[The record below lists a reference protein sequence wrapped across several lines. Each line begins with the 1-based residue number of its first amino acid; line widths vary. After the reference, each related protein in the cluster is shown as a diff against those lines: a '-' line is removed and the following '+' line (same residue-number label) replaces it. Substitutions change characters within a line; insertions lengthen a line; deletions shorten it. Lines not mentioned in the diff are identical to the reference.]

1 MDASNSNA
9 DGRRKEPDS
18 VLLVVVLSLLLGL
31 QPLTTDLYL
40 PALPELTVQLGAS
53 LAEGQQTLAALLLAF
68 GVSQPLWGA
77 LSDRFGRKS
86 VLATGLALYVMSAL
100 GCVLATSIGQ
110 LLLWRIVQ
118 GVALGA
124 SVMTARAIVRDVY
137 ETLAAALAMSK
148 ALSGLGVLAC
158 LGPPLGGL
166 LTWALGW
173 RAALGVLVVIGV
185 ITLTVV
191 LWGLRET
198 LPRPNAEALHWRRF
212 ALTWR
217 EIGVHPDFWYFT
229 LLSSASYGGV
239 FTFLATS
246 SYVLIDRYGLTPQ
259 DCGWV
264 LCSTAAAFL
273 LGTLLCR
280 RLLRTLG
287 IARTVALGAS
297 ASVLGAVGM
306 VTLSGVDHWW
316 AVVLPFYP
324 YIFAHGIHMPC
335 GQSGAVSPFPHA
347 AGSASALAGFVMML
361 CVFLTGL
368 ALGASTL
375 TPRAS
380 MTVAISLWA
389 LLLAVLGVISWRRST
404 KVSAQNP
411 G

>member
-1 MDASNSNA
+1 M
-9 DGRRKEPDS
+9 
-18 VLLVVVLSLLLGL
+18 VVLSLLLGL

-100 GCVLATSIGQ
+100 GGVLATSIGQ

-185 ITLTVV
+185 LTLAVV

-198 LPRPNAEALHWRRF
+198 LPRPNAEALRWRRF
-212 ALTWR
+212 AFTWR
-217 EIGVHPDFWYFT
+217 EIGAHPDFWYFT

-287 IARTVALGAS
+287 IARTVAFGAS

-306 VTLSGVDHWW
+306 VTFSGVDHWW

-324 YIFAHGIHMPC
+324 YMLAHGIHMPC

-389 LLLAVLGVISWRRST
+389 LLLAVLGVVSWRRST
-404 KVSAQNP
+404 KVSAQNS

>member
-1 MDASNSNA
+1 MDEPNGNA
-9 DGRRKEPDS
+9 DGGRKELNS
-18 VLLVVVLSLLLGL
+18 ATLVVLLSLLLGL

-40 PALPELTVQLGAS
+40 PALPELTAQLGAS

-86 VLATGLALYVMSAL
+86 ILATGLALYIMSAV
-100 GCVLATSIGQ
+100 GCALATSMGQ

-137 ETLAAALAMSK
+137 ETLAAAVAMSK

-173 RAALGVLVVIGV
+173 RAALAVLVVIGG
-185 ITLTVV
+185 ITLTMV

-198 LPRPNAEALHWRRF
+198 LPRPNPEALRLRRF
-212 ALTWR
+212 VLTWR

-239 FTFLATS
+239 FTFLVTS
-246 SYVLIDRYGLTPQ
+246 SYVLINRYGLTPQ

-280 RLLRTLG
+280 RLLRAFG
-287 IARTVALGAS
+287 IARTVAFGAC

-306 VTLSGVDHWW
+306 VAFSAVDHWW
-316 AVVLPFYP
+316 AVVLPFYF
-324 YIFAHGIHMPC
+324 YMLAHGIHMPC

-368 ALGASTL
+368 ALAASAL
-375 TPRAS
+375 TPRAA
-380 MTVAISLWA
+380 MTAGISFWA
-389 LLLAVLGVISWRRST
+389 LLLAVLGSIAWRRGGGAL
-404 KVSAQNP
+404 AQ
-411 G
+411 GSG

>member
-191 LWGLRET
+191 LYGLRET
-198 LPRPNAEALHWRRF
+198 LPRPNAEALRWRRF
-212 ALTWR
+212 AFTWR
-217 EIGVHPDFWYFT
+217 EIGAHPDFWYFT

-404 KVSAQNP
+404 EVSAQNP